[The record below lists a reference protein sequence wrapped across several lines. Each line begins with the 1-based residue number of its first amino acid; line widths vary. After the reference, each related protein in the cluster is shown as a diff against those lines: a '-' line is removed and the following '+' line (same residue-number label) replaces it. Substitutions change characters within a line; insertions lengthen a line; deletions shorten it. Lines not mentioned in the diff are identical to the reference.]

1 MCGVRSHRSNWLSG
15 IVSKIE
21 SGLEATC
28 LGVVCELTSRT
39 GLPVEAV
46 LQDHQLRSV
55 VTSRDVPL
63 ESDD

>member
-1 MCGVRSHRSNWLSG
+1 MALEVIVANWLSG
-15 IVSKIE
+15 IVSKVE

-28 LGVVCELTSRT
+28 LGVVCELTSWA
-39 GLPVEAV
+39 GLSVEAV
-46 LQDHQLRSV
+46 LEHHQLRSV